1 MNATAIRK
9 TTGKGRPALFLVLAV
24 LSAGLASA
32 GPGDKPLFRPER
44 AGSPPVID
52 GRLDDA
58 VWGTAQALGDFKSYS
73 PDFGREPTERTT
85 AYMAYDAENIYF
97 AFKCYDRE
105 PDKIKAALAERD
117 TIKTDD
123 FICINLDTFNDRQ
136 ALSAFYVN
144 PLGIQSDSRFAAGQ
158 EDFSVDFVWE
168 SAGRIDA
175 DGYSVE
181 LRIPFKSMRYA
192 GKKMVEMA
200 IVFERFISRRAE
212 HVVFPAFDPAR
223 GLSFLTQ
230 MMPLQL
236 ENIRRYTL
244 VEVLPAF
251 TYRKDSAR
259 EDGAFISG
267 KGEPEFHL
275 TGKYGITSKLILDAT
290 WNPDFS
296 QIEADAGQID
306 INLRSDIYYAE
317 KRPFFLEGS
326 ELFQIGTGTTGLDP
340 LSSIVHTRTMID
352 PLLGLKLTGKL
363 GDRDTI
369 ASIFALDESPS
380 TGPSYVEG
388 NDKYAGFSVFRYKR
402 SVTADGFLGAIYTGR
417 EYGEDYN
424 RVAGVDG
431 QLRITKS
438 SMLSF
443 HGLGSW
449 TRTGEEGA
457 VEKGAAG
464 GADYVYDT
472 RNIQY
477 SLVVYDISE
486 DFRTGTGYLTRSGVA
501 GAHFNLQPRFYP
513 KSGFFRKISIDVS
526 VGLIKDLPSGLLE
539 TNDHIGVAFLL
550 PGRTTFLLAGYYST
564 EVFLGRRFDTGY
576 VRAGFASQISKQ
588 VYFSLTGSR
597 GDSIRYLADPYQGY
611 GSRITASV
619 IYKPSERF
627 EFDGSLTYADFFRGS
642 TREKDYDYAIWRAR
656 MTYQMNRYLFFRGVV
671 EYNSYRRE
679 MLTDLLA
686 SFTYIPGTVIQL
698 GYGSLYDRT
707 EWADG
712 LYRDSDRF
720 LELIRGLFFKASYLW
735 RL

>member
-1 MNATAIRK
+1 MKTDRMRK
-9 TTGKGRPALFLVLAV
+9 TTGRGRLASLLMLAV
-24 LSAGLASA
+24 LSTGLASA
-32 GPGDKPLFRPER
+32 GPGDKPLFRPAR
-44 AGSPPVID
+44 ADPPPVID
-52 GRLDDA
+52 GRLDDD
-58 VWGTAQALGDFKSYS
+58 VWGTAPALGDFKSYS

-85 AYMAYDAENIYF
+85 AYMAYDADNIYF

-105 PDKIKAALAERD
+105 PDRIKAALAERD
-117 TIKTDD
+117 TVKSDD

-144 PLGIQSDSRFAAGQ
+144 PLGIQSDSRFSAGQ
-158 EDFSVDFVWE
+158 EDFSVDFIWE

-259 EDGAFISG
+259 EDGAFIG
-267 KGEPEFHL
+267 GRGRPEFHL

-306 INLRSDIYYAE
+306 VNLRSDIYHAE

-326 ELFQIGTGTTGLDP
+326 ELFQLGTGTTGLDP

-352 PLLGLKLTGKL
+352 PRLGLKITGKL

-369 ASIFALDESPS
+369 ASIFTLDESPS
-380 TGPSYVEG
+380 TGPSYAEG
-388 NDKYAGFSVFRYKR
+388 NGKYAGFSVFRYKR
-402 SVTADGFLGAIYTGR
+402 SVKADGFLGAIYTGR
-417 EYGEDYN
+417 EYEGEYN

-438 SMLSF
+438 SRLSF

-457 VEKGAAG
+457 AEKGAAV

-477 SLVVYDISE
+477 SLVMYDISE
-486 DFRTGTGYLTRSGVA
+486 DFQTGTGYLTRSGVA
-501 GAHFNLQPRFYP
+501 GAHLNIQPRFYP

-526 VGLIKDLPSGLLE
+526 AGLIKDLPSGLLE
-539 TNDHIGVAFLL
+539 TTDHFGVSFLL
-550 PGRTTFLLAGYYST
+550 PGRTTFSLMGFYST

-576 VRAGFASQISKQ
+576 MRAGFTSQISKQ
-588 VYFSLTGSR
+588 VYLSLTWSR

-611 GSRITASV
+611 GSRIAGSV

-642 TREKDYDYAIWRAR
+642 TREKDYGYAIWRAR
-656 MTYQMNRYLFFRGVV
+656 VTYQMNKYLFFRGVV

-698 GYGSLYDRT
+698 GHGSLYART
-707 EWADG
+707 EWVDG

-720 LELIRGLFFKASYLW
+720 LEMKRGLFFKASYLW